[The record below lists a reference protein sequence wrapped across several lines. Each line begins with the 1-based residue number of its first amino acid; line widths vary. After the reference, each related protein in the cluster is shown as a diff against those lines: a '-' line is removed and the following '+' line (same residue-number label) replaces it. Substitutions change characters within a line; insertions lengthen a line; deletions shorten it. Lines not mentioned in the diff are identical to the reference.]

1 MHSIVQKIGLGLLL
15 CGSVMGARAEGF
27 PAAKQFWIVED
38 QFPVKGNLS
47 LDHVA
52 EDGSWVAGTLSG
64 GAFIFKQIKGRFVV
78 ISQQGVKPYG
88 GENAEAEYHF
98 VKDGVGPV
106 VNTYH
111 NNNAWV
117 SFSVGKDGEAYPVP
131 YVASDYACAAALPQG
146 DTWCTNARQEEV
158 PKMPVLL
165 TTEKLTPKKF
175 GQHYFLAVRYGKR
188 LEEAGLSTFFTWTR
202 TQGWQPQSLQA
213 LYGIG
218 AGGPVFFD
226 GSQDGSIIVGH
237 ADHYKRPINGGWL
250 FQSVPI
256 VWTQSGGVKVLNGIG
271 AEPEGGVSSISADGR
286 VMIGSG
292 SELKM
297 NVFARRLQKTGDP
310 YPVIWSDSDTAIKF
324 TDYLQRHGVEIP
336 KGVELE
342 AFPFLMSKSGEVF
355 MGKLTSG
362 KHFVVKVPRAD

>member
-146 DTWCTNARQEEV
+146 DTWCTNARQEKV
-158 PKMPVLL
+158 PKALVP
-165 TTEKLTPKKF
+165 LTPEKF
-175 GQHYFLAVRYGKR
+175 APEMYGGRYFLTLLQGR
-188 LEEAGLSTFFTWTR
+188 LLYEAGQSTFFTWTQA
-202 TQGWQPQSLQA
+202 QGWQPQSLQA
-213 LYGIG
+213 LYDIG
-218 AGGPVFFD
+218 AGRPVFFD

-324 TDYLQRHGVEIP
+324 TDYLQQHGVEIP